1 MPRRAKNGRFSRT
14 TRTRRRSKPKTNLT
28 NLAVSALVANSITTG
43 AFNSNLIDFFS
54 GTRDGK
60 WVAGG
65 DGSYRLTLPELL
77 GFGKGGFG
85 GNYSPGLDFQT
96 VMKENLKKN
105 GMKMVASAILIPM
118 AANVITKAIRKPI
131 ILPMNRM
138 LKTTGLDVK
147 V

>member
-1 MPRRAKNGRFSRT
+1 
-14 TRTRRRSKPKTNLT
+14 LT

-43 AFNSNLIDFFS
+43 AFNSNLIDFFT
-54 GTRDGK
+54 GKRDGVF
-60 WVAGG
+60 VAGG

-77 GFGKGGFG
+77 GLGKGGFG
-85 GNYSPGLDFQT
+85 GNYSTGLDFQT
-96 VMKENLKKN
+96 VMKANLKKN
-105 GMKMVASAILIPM
+105 GVSMVASAIFIPM
-118 AANVITKAIRKPI
+118 VAKVVTKAIRKPI